1 MQPFSKSKN
10 KREEKMVMMVKH
22 TFKKWQYVVWSV
34 EISYRSRNFKCSSKT
49 LIKAYPVYPN
59 VNI

>member
-49 LIKAYPVYPN
+49 L
-59 VNI
+59 